1 MSVPILKQGPLL
13 IASLQSSLSDSEW
26 EHFRDELLNRAGK
39 PGVKAGIIDL
49 TAMDVVDSYAA
60 RTLRELVQMLRL
72 RGMRTVIV
80 GIQPEVAFSMA
91 QLGLKMDGVS
101 TALDLDEALEL
112 LQYGSW
118 TGGAHA

>member
-26 EHFRDELLNRAGK
+26 EHFRDDLLHRAGK
-39 PGVKAGIIDL
+39 PGTKAGIIDL
-49 TAMDVVDSYAA
+49 TAMDVVDSYAS

-91 QLGLKMDGVS
+91 QLGLKMEGVS

-112 LQYGSW
+112 LHYSPW
-118 TGGAHA
+118 TEAPHA